1 LIETKGTNNK
11 ASDGTN
17 GVTPALIIG
26 KNVVPN
32 GYQQGKQGVVVKLN
46 NAIDKEQEEVLS
58 QKLYS
63 WFFKRITTWEW
74 ADKEIKYQEGSKATS
89 YVESEHA
96 LK

>member
-1 LIETKGTNNK
+1 M
-11 ASDGTN
+11 
-17 GVTPALIIG
+17 
-26 KNVVPN
+26 
-32 GYQQGKQGVVVKLN
+32 QF
-46 NAIDKEQEEVLS
+46 DKEQEEVLS

>member
-1 LIETKGTNNK
+1 MIETKGTNNK
-11 ASDGTN
+11 ASDGTKWSY
-17 GVTPALIIG
+17 TSTDYR
-26 KNVVPN
+26 KKCCTN
-32 GYQQGKQGVVVKLN
+32 GYQQGKQRVVVKLN
-46 NAIDKEQEEVLS
+46 NAINKEQEEVLS